1 MGRFPYRTLI
11 ILDEALRVRS
21 EGGCLRFMDIAKL
34 LGISKGS
41 VRNIL
46 RRIEGE
52 GLIRRVERDGY
63 TCYEITDKGV
73 NYIMENVKKHLDYL
87 GDYLENS
94 PLVNVSETPYE
105 QPINL
110 PDYVDFVAIDSSIR
124 DKVDADEL
132 IKQLGWGSEDS
143 GVVVLGDLGGSDKE
157 ALREALGGWNTVLY
171 WDPYYYY
178 LNSFKPP
185 GINTII
191 KLGRDGRTLI
201 AMSAVIYDPS
211 YNNPFINAYRDNRWA
226 TAKIALT
233 DAIWLMYHIDVMLR
247 VSFNTELLINEL
259 VMIVKPGNEPL
270 MLTRTFPEKT
280 SLKVF
285 INQVIPLS
293 NLRGGI
299 IT

>member
-41 VRNIL
+41 VRNML

-52 GLIRRVERDGY
+52 GLIRRVERGGY

-94 PLVNVSETPYE
+94 PLGNVSETPYE

-143 GVVVLGDLGGSDKE
+143 GVVVLGDLGSGDKE

-201 AMSAVIYDPS
+201 AMSAVI
-211 YNNPFINAYRDNRWA
+211 
-226 TAKIALT
+226 
-233 DAIWLMYHIDVMLR
+233 
-247 VSFNTELLINEL
+247 
-259 VMIVKPGNEPL
+259 
-270 MLTRTFPEKT
+270 
-280 SLKVF
+280 
-285 INQVIPLS
+285 
-293 NLRGGI
+293 
-299 IT
+299 